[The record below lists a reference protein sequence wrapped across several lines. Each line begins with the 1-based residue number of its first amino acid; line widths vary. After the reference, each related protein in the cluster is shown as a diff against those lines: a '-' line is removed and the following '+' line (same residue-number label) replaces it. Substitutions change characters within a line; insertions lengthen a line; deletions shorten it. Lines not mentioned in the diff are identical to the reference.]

1 MLKDQTMN
9 KQQGAVLI
17 IALLFLLIVTLLGV
31 SAMQSSVMEERMA
44 GNMHDH
50 NMAFQAAESGL
61 KDGWDWLLPLTGR
74 PLPDGTASNGVYTD
88 GSIGAEP
95 ADYIFD
101 WEGLGTDYGAN
112 TSNNAGDFPHNAKPP
127 IYVIEEAAFV
137 SDSLNPESKAK
148 GAGKYYYRVSA
159 VGYGGSDASE
169 VVVQS
174 VYEKRFK

>member
-1 MLKDQTMN
+1 MLKAQTVN
-9 KQQGAVLI
+9 KQQGVALI
-17 IALLFLLIVTLLGV
+17 MALLFLLITTLLGV

-61 KDGWDWLLPLTGR
+61 QDGGDWLLSLAGR
-74 PLPDGTASNGVYTD
+74 PLPDGAANNGVYTG

-95 ADYIFD
+95 VDYTFD

-112 TSNNAGDFPHNAKPP
+112 TSNSAGDFPHNDKPP